1 MAVIDADK
9 SLVGASS
16 TSLED
21 GAKIYDND
29 LGSVVA
35 ILWGGLANGDSG
47 EPVSLAEFSDRS
59 VQIGGTLGTGGIVLI
74 EGSND
79 GVTYYT
85 LHDIFGTALS
95 ATSLG
100 LSGVAEI
107 TKWIRA
113 RVSAGDGTTDIDVT
127 VIARR

>member
-21 GAKIYDND
+21 GSKIYDND

-35 ILWGGLANGDSG
+35 ILWSGLANGDSG

-59 VQIGGTLGTGGIVLI
+59 VQIQGTLGSGGTVVI

-79 GVTYYT
+79 GVSYHT
-85 LHDIFGTALS
+85 LHDIFGSSISVTAL
-95 ATSLG
+95 G
-100 LSGVAEI
+100 LMGIAEI
-107 TKWIRA
+107 SKWIRA
-113 RVSAGDGTTDIDVT
+113 RVTAGDGTTDIDVT